1 MKKCNLFLLSLCT
14 IVFISCTPASNER
27 FIENTGRA
35 QGSTYQIK
43 YLSPDGTDFGN
54 QFENIFAEIDR
65 SMSTYVPTSLISM
78 VNKGDTLVTV
88 DSMFIE
94 VLKRSLEIAEE
105 TNGSFDP
112 TIGPI
117 VRLWGFGFDEVRSD
131 VTDEMV
137 NEIKSKTG
145 YLNVSVS
152 GLDVSLPAGF
162 NLDFNAIAQGYTVDY
177 LAEFLEKSGVERY
190 MIEVGGE
197 VRASGT
203 NESGNV
209 WKIGV
214 DKPTEDIDQQDRFQ
228 FIITLE
234 DASLATSGNYRKF
247 WIDEETGARYSHTI
261 DPQTGYPARNELLSV
276 SIVAPSAMDADAYAT
291 VCMVVGLSRC
301 QDLLESKSDLEGYLI
316 YDNGNGVWETSITEG
331 FQLFIQE

>member
-1 MKKCNLFLLSLCT
+1 MAKFYPILLVISSLAL
-14 IVFISCTPASNER
+14 ISCNSTSNER

-43 YLSPDGTDFGN
+43 YLSPEGVDFGDR
-54 QFENIFAEIDR
+54 FESIFAEIDL

-94 VLKRSLEIAEE
+94 VLKRSLEIANE

-117 VRLWGFGFDEVRSD
+117 VRLWGFGFDEVRTD
-131 VTDEMV
+131 VTSEMV
-137 NEIKSKTG
+137 NDTKSKTG
-145 YLNVSVS
+145 YQNVSVN
-152 GLDVSLPAGF
+152 GLEVSVPPGF

-177 LAEFLEKSGVERY
+177 LAEFLEESGVDRY

-197 VRASGT
+197 VRARGT
-203 NESGNV
+203 NESGTI
-209 WKIGV
+209 WRIGV

-228 FIITLE
+228 FILTL
-234 DASLATSGNYRKF
+234 DNASLATSGNYRKF
-247 WIDEETGARYSHTI
+247 WVDAETGARYSHTI
-261 DPQTGYPARNELLSV
+261 DPQTGYPARNELLSA
-276 SIVAPSAMDADAYAT
+276 SIIAPSAMDADAYAT
-291 VCMVVGLSRC
+291 VCMVVGLTRC
-301 QDLLESKSDLEGYLI
+301 QELLDSKSDLEGYLI

-331 FQLFIQE
+331 FQQYIQE

>member
-1 MKKCNLFLLSLCT
+1 MTKFYLFLLSIFT
-14 IVFISCTPASNER
+14 IALVSCGPANNER

-43 YLSPDGTDFGN
+43 YLSPDGIDFGN
-54 QFENIFAEIDR
+54 QFESIFNEIDL

-88 DSMFIE
+88 DSMFID
-94 VLKRSLEIAEE
+94 VLKRSLEIADE

-137 NEIKSKTG
+137 DDIKSKTG
-145 YLNVSVS
+145 YQNVSVN
-152 GLDVSLPAGF
+152 GLVVSVPTGF

-177 LAEFLEKSGVERY
+177 LAEFLEKSGVDRY

-197 VRASGT
+197 VRARGT
-203 NESGNV
+203 NENGNI
-209 WKIGV
+209 WRIGV

-228 FIITLE
+228 FIISLE
-234 DASLATSGNYRKF
+234 NTSLATSGNYRKF
-247 WIDEETGARYSHTI
+247 WVDEKTGARYSHTI
-261 DPQTGYPARNELLSV
+261 DPQTGYPARNELLSA

-291 VCMVVGLSRC
+291 VCMVVGLTRC
-301 QDLLESKSDLEGYLI
+301 QELLETKPDLEGYLI
-316 YDNGNGVWETSITEG
+316 YDNGNGVWETSITDG
-331 FQLFIQE
+331 FQRFIQE